1 MDKFGKHVEQ
11 EWEKLTSNI
20 IQIFQGGDIPSK
32 RATNSFARD
41 GTFSGEALE
50 LYIGRKMEE
59 DAKSHI
65 SIYLDVVSPL
75 LKDIAGLF
83 EEMNCDDLTKV

>member
-1 MDKFGKHVEQ
+1 MSRHDVSAKE
-11 EWEKLTSNI
+11 
-20 IQIFQGGDIPSK
+20 
-32 RATNSFARD
+32 AARK
-41 GTFSGEALE
+41 A
-50 LYIGRKMEE
+50 KMEE
-59 DAKSHI
+59 DAKNHI